1 MIEITNVKTIFNIV
15 DFEIKYGVKLNRIK
29 LIILQRRVIYTNNL
43 SFLTQTINHFNSK
56 RWL

>member
-1 MIEITNVKTIFNIV
+1 MWKSIFNIV
-15 DFEIKYGVKLNRIK
+15 DFEIKYGVKLKRIK

>member
-1 MIEITNVKTIFNIV
+1 MWKTIFNIV

-29 LIILQRRVIYTNNL
+29 LIILQRRVIYANNL